1 MDLSLDDI
9 ITQTKGSRRGAGGR
23 GRGRGR
29 GGGAGRSSGGFR
41 GGARGAGGRRG
52 GGVVPR
58 VPNFRRSGNADGIW
72 AHDKFLDMGGIPRTR
87 SAGMGAAGARG
98 GAKLVI
104 GNLHYAVSEADL
116 RELFSEFG
124 PILDA
129 TINYD
134 MSGRSLG
141 KADLTFQRRSSAQA
155 AIAKYSGVPLDG
167 RAMDIQWATATG
179 LSAPAVVPRVLSRIS
194 GGRVGRGRGGAGA
207 KPSRGGR
214 GAGGGRGRGRGG
226 RTQAKKPTA
235 EELDAELDAYVKS
248 AK

>member
-9 ITQTKGSRRGAGGR
+9 ITQTKGNRRSGPGGR

-29 GGGAGRSSGGFR
+29 GAVSSGRGAFR
-41 GGARGAGGRRG
+41 TGTRTFAGGRGAAGLPTRNL
-52 GGVVPR
+52 
-58 VPNFRRSGNADGIW
+58 NFRRNGNSDGVW
-72 AHDKFLDMGGIPRTR
+72 AHDKFMDMGG
-87 SAGMGAAGARG
+87 GAAFTRARAASLGGGSRG

-104 GNLHYAVSEADL
+104 GNLHFAVSEADL
-116 RELFSEFG
+116 KELFSEFG

-167 RAMDIQWATATG
+167 RPMDIQWATPTG
-179 LSAPAVVPRVLSRIS
+179 LSAPPPPRILARVA
-194 GGRVGRGRGGAGA
+194 GGRVRGTGRGGVN
-207 KPSRGGR
+207 KPVT
-214 GAGGGRGRGRGG
+214 RGRGRGG
-226 RTQAKKPTA
+226 RTQVKPPTA
-235 EELDAELDAYVKS
+235 EELDAELDAYVRQSVK
-248 AK
+248 